1 MKGVYLL
8 LLLMLLFFSCQKYEK
23 QTIFIDYKNKIL
35 EIKQPSDFV
44 FDSISIG
51 DEIGIKYNSSLTNK
65 VNGSS
70 FINLQ
75 QNNIPNY
82 EMYTNTIEN
91 LSCKSEISIVLR
103 RKDYESKITFD
114 EASNFKY
121 NRNVI
126 TLNMIYRYCS
136 REKDTF
142 YSVPFWR

>member
-51 DEIGIKYNSSLTNK
+51 DEIGIKYKSSLTNK

-121 NRNVI
+121 NRM
-126 TLNMIYRYCS
+126 LL
-136 REKDTF
+136 D
-142 YSVPFWR
+142 